1 MTASRRRR
9 RLVHRH
15 RRRRV
20 VQRWALRSLTVAFF
34 AVAAWFSVR
43 FALTVDW
50 QGVGQS
56 IAAMPA
62 PLLLQA
68 AALAAAGHA
77 VYSCYDLIG
86 RHYTGHHLP
95 LRQVMAVN
103 FVAYAF
109 NLNMGSLVGSVAF
122 RFRMYTR
129 LGLRAAVIARVM
141 TLSMLTNWL
150 GYFVL
155 AGGLFLLVPPPLPPG
170 WKLGTLGLQAL
181 GAGLLVLAAAYLWLC
196 LRARQREFRV
206 RGHTLLLPPAR
217 MAVMQVALSCLNWTL
232 MGALMGVLLQGSV
245 PLSTVLAVVL
255 IAAVAGLMAHVP
267 AGLGVLEGVFVALLS
282 YRVPVTQ
289 LLGAVLVY
297 RALYYLLPW
306 GLATGLYLWMESRA
320 GPDGPGGK
328 RAA

>member
-1 MTASRRRR
+1 MR
-9 RLVHRH
+9 
-15 RRRRV
+15 
-20 VQRWALRSLTVAFF
+20 QWALRGLTAAFF
-34 AVAAWFSVR
+34 GVAAWFSVR

-56 IAAMPA
+56 IAAMPR
-62 PLLLQA
+62 PILLQA
-68 AALAAAGHA
+68 AVLAAASHA
-77 VYSCYDLIG
+77 VYSCFDLLG
-86 RHYTGHHLP
+86 RYYTGHHLP

-122 RFRMYTR
+122 RLRMYSR
-129 LGLRAAVIARVM
+129 LGLKAAVITRVM

-155 AGGLFLLVPPPLPPG
+155 AGGLFLFMPLPLPPG
-170 WKLGTLGLQAL
+170 WKLGSLGLQAL
-181 GAGLLVLAAAYLWLC
+181 GAVLLALASAYLWLC
-196 LRARQREFRV
+196 LRARRREFTV

-217 MAVMQVALSCLNWTL
+217 LAAVQVALSCTNWWLMGTL
-232 MGALMGVLLQGSV
+232 MTVLLQGRLPQPMV
-245 PLSTVLAVVL
+245 LSVVL

-282 YRVPVTQ
+282 HRVPVTQ

-297 RALYYLLPW
+297 RAFYYLLPW
-306 GLATGLYLWMESRA
+306 GLATALYLWTESRA
-320 GPDGPGGK
+320 SKAGRRGK